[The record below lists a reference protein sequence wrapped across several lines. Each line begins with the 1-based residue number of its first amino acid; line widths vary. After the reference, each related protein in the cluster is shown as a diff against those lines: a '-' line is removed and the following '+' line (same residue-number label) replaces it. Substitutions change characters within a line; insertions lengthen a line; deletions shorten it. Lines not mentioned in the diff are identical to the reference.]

1 VQVEFL
7 WVPDCGKTSVIRAM
21 EEGLAYHS
29 NLRPLLLHRVG
40 RVRNAGRSLQIASR
54 SIVGALGQP
63 APSPIRGI
71 LPGILAGYLAH
82 QSAFRITGKRF
93 LRAGEKDAI
102 RRLRLAFAYYR
113 SFTFS
118 DHETPFLVDGGPMRR
133 LVQWFSADGFFDPE
147 WVHELAPCAGAYVLL
162 AGNDPAL
169 VQVRRRDRTKVRYRY
184 RARPNEADSIRKENS
199 YVLECGRELLALGMP
214 VMEVDHGGSIEE
226 KAASI
231 DAFLRFTARNPVP

>member
-7 WVPDCGKTSVIRAM
+7 GVPGCGKTSVIRAM
-21 EEGLAYHS
+21 EEGLGYHS
-29 NLRPLLLHRVG
+29 SLPPLLPNRV
-40 RVRNAGRSLQIASR
+40 RRIRNAGRSLRIASR
-54 SIVGALGQP
+54 SIVEALGRP
-63 APSPIRGI
+63 TPSPIRGI
-71 LPGILAGYLAH
+71 HPGSLAGYLAH

-113 SFTFS
+113 SFIFS
-118 DHETPFLVDGGPMRR
+118 DDETPFLVDGGPMRR
-133 LVQWFSADGFFDPE
+133 LVQWFSADGFFRPE

-169 VQVRRRDRTKVRYRY
+169 IQFRRRGRTKVRYRY
-184 RARPNEADSIRKENS
+184 RARPNEAGSIRKENS
-199 YVLECGRELLALGMP
+199 YVLECGKELLALGIP
-214 VMEVDHGGSIEE
+214 VLEVDHGGSIEE

-231 DAFLRFTARNPVP
+231 DAFLRFAACNRVP